1 MLVPIF
7 DPIMIGIA
15 CLTLI
20 TFERKN
26 RIKKKEQFGIGKKKN
41 DSLLA
46 DTKVTTIEV
55 DVDED

>member
-1 MLVPIF
+1 
-7 DPIMIGIA
+7 MIGIA